1 MNELTLQQI
10 RTSFEEL
17 EKRIKAMERSV
28 GVNSQITALVSYMQ
42 EVKSLIEQFEDNY
55 NEHLTDYQTHTQDY
69 NSFKESIQTSLNLNN
84 TTDNNQSLLI
94 NNLSTQLT
102 QLSTTINTLKTKVE
116 ELEENTGEG
125 NQTSDYAK
133 VLFNLTATHT
143 TEKSP
148 RFYILNANKGLTKIN
163 VYFYGTYTTNTQKTS
178 ITVNLY
184 LNDTK
189 IKTKELAIEHGK
201 DFECSFAYNF
211 LSANTSDYIQLEL
224 TNVYGTAF
232 NYMEVYLSGT
242 DTSLLSYP
250 DRKVNFFCFNNQYYV
265 VDNSV
270 KDKIKYAVVDKTNL
284 ANLDT
289 SYEITDKTLEVS
301 YEIRL
306 INCCVPATKLN
317 ETNTLEIDTTNADRG
332 LTFLSMRLTQDSAN
346 YVYQY
351 SISQKKLTAKFGQTD
366 PCGVGDLLPYAD
378 NSAGLCLANASFKYN
393 NVINLTVLNNSIVE
407 NIELKFNNVKLKNCF
422 ANKLVRNNRVRV
434 GDSVCSLS
442 GNIVTDINGNV
453 TYYPSK
459 NSTYKIDIAKGR
471 NASAYLQ
478 SNGNINVYINRFCN
492 VYKYVLQKNTTTNQ
506 YELQGLAKVFQGI
519 TGYEELYDNKAV
531 VYMFDEHKI
540 VTNQEF

>member
-1 MNELTLQQI
+1 MNETTLQQI

-28 GVNSQITALVSYMQ
+28 GVNSQISALVSYMQ
-42 EVKSLIEQFEDNY
+42 EVKDLIQQFEDNY
-55 NEHLTDYQTHTQDY
+55 NEHITDYQTHTQDY
-69 NSFKESIQTSLNLNN
+69 NSFKESIQTSLDSNN

-133 VLFNLTATHT
+133 ILFNLTATHT

-148 RFYILNANKGLTKIN
+148 RFYILNANKGLTKFN
-163 VYFYGTYTTNTQKTS
+163 VIFYGTYTTNTEKTS
-178 ITVNLY
+178 ITVDLY
-184 LNDTK
+184 LNTTK
-189 IKTKELAIEHGK
+189 IKTKELTIEHGK
-201 DFECSFAYNF
+201 DFEFSFTYNF

-224 TNVYGTAF
+224 SNVYGTAF

-242 DTSLLSYP
+242 DASLLSYP
-250 DRKVNFFCFNNQYYV
+250 DRNVNFFCFNNQYYV
-265 VDNSV
+265 TDNSV
-270 KDKIKYAVVDKTNL
+270 KDKIKYAVIDKTNL
-284 ANLDT
+284 ANLDNNYT
-289 SYEITDKTLEVS
+289 TTDKTLEMS

-306 INCCVPATKLN
+306 INCCVPCTKLD
-317 ETNTLEIDTTNADRG
+317 ETNTLEVDTTYADRG
-332 LTFLSMRLTQDSAN
+332 LHFLSTRLTQDSAN

-351 SISQKKLTAKFGQTD
+351 NISQKKLIPKFGQTD
-366 PCGVGDLLPYAD
+366 PCGVGDMLPYAN
-378 NSAGLCLANASFKYN
+378 NSAGLCVSNASIKNSNASYF
-393 NVINLTVLNNSIVE
+393 TVLNNNLIGTFF
-407 NIELKFNNVKLKNCF
+407 LKLNNVKLKDCF
-422 ANKLVRNNRVRV
+422 ANRQVRNNRIRV

-442 GNIVTDINGNV
+442 GNIITDLNGNV
-453 TYYPSK
+453 AYYPSE
-459 NSTYKIDIAKGR
+459 NSTYKVDIAKGR

-492 VYKYVLQKNTTTNQ
+492 VYKYVLQKNATTNQ

>member
-1 MNELTLQQI
+1 MNESTLQQI

-69 NSFKESIQTSLNLNN
+69 NSFKESIQTSLNSNN
-84 TTDNNQSLLI
+84 STDNNQSLLI

-116 ELEENTGEG
+116 ELEETSGEG

-133 VLFNLTATHT
+133 ILFNLTATHT

-148 RFYILNANKGLTKIN
+148 RCYILNANKGLTKIN
-163 VYFYGTYTTNTQKTS
+163 VYFYGTFPSTTEKTS
-178 ITVNLY
+178 ITVDLF
-184 LNDTK
+184 LNGTK
-189 IKTKELAIEHGK
+189 IRTKELTIELGK
-201 DFECSFAYNF
+201 DFNCSFAYNF
-211 LSANTSDYIQLEL
+211 LSANTSDFIHLEFS
-224 TNVYGTAF
+224 NVDGTAF

-242 DTSLLSYP
+242 DASLLTYP
-250 DRKVNFFCFNNQYYV
+250 DRNVNFLCFNNQYYV
-265 VDNSV
+265 ADNSV
-270 KDKIKYAVVDKTNL
+270 KDKIKYAVIDKTNL
-284 ANLDT
+284 ANLET
-289 SYEITDKTLEVS
+289 NYTIQDKTLEMS

-306 INCCVPATKLN
+306 INCCAPITKLN

-332 LTFLSMRLTQDSAN
+332 INLLSMHLTQDSSN
-346 YVYQY
+346 FVYQY
-351 SISQKKLTAKFGQTD
+351 DISQKKLVQKLGLPD
-366 PCGVGDLLPYAD
+366 PCGVGDLLPNAD

-393 NVINLTVLNNSIVE
+393 NVTNITFLKNSIVE

-442 GNIVTDINGNV
+442 GNIVTDVNGNV
-453 TYYPSK
+453 TYYPGK

-540 VTNQEF
+540 LTNQEF